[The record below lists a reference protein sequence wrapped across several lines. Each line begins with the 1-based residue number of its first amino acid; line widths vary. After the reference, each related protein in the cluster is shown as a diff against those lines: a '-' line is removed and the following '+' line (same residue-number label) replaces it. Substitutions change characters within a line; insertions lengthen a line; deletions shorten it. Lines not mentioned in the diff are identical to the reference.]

1 VDDRGST
8 ANAEPSNGADEVKDQ
23 ATAWLMLLTSG
34 NATAADA
41 EALRRWREQSRAHQ
55 EAFAEAKLFWQ
66 VLGPAA
72 TEVSLRADPSA
83 RLTVA
88 SAGLVGRRAFI
99 GAALAAS
106 AAAVAYVGSK
116 PPFEFWPSVEELRA
130 DYRTGTGEQRQV
142 ALAEGVSL
150 ILNTQTSIGVRQI
163 SPQSRA
169 IELIA
174 GEASFTTARGDAP
187 IDIFAA
193 SGRASAGTARF
204 EMRRDG
210 EAVQVTCLDGLVEV
224 MCHGR
229 SVTVP
234 PGRRLTYDRAGVQAP
249 VAVDLVVATAW
260 QQGQLIFRHERL
272 ARVVEEVNRY
282 RPGRIILLDR
292 GLGERDVVATFHL
305 SRIDEAIEHLARAFG
320 ARTRSLPGGVVLL
333 G

>member
-1 VDDRGST
+1 MDDGGST
-8 ANAEPSNGADEVKDQ
+8 ANAEPSNGADDVKDQ

-34 NATAADA
+34 NATADDA
-41 EALRRWREQSRAHQ
+41 EALRRWREQSPAHQ
-55 EAFAEAKLFWQ
+55 AAFAEAKLFWQ

-72 TEVSLRADPSA
+72 TEVSLRADSSA
-83 RLTVA
+83 RLSVA
-88 SAGLVGRRAFI
+88 PARLVGRRTFI
-99 GAALAAS
+99 GGALAAS
-106 AAAVAYVGSK
+106 AAAVAYVGPK
-116 PPFEFWPSVEELRA
+116 PPFGLWPSVDELRA

-142 ALAEGVSL
+142 ALAEDVSL
-150 ILNTQTSIGVRQI
+150 ILNTQTSIGVRQM
-163 SPQSRA
+163 SLESRA

-174 GEASFTTARGDAP
+174 GEAAFTTARGDAP

-193 SGRASAGTARF
+193 SGRTSPGAARF

-249 VAVDLVVATAW
+249 AAVDLAVATAW

-272 ARVVEEVNRY
+272 ARVIEEVNRY
-282 RPGRIILLDR
+282 RPGRIVLLDR

-305 SRIDEAIEHLARAFG
+305 SRIDEAVDYLARAFG
-320 ARTRSLPGGVVLL
+320 ARTRSLPGGVLLL